1 MVKKLLDQPYLKV
14 QLKAKAAESSSPSRL
29 EKFLETVDK
38 FGDTPLLHS
47 CFYKNC
53 ATIELLTEAGADL
66 KRSEKD
72 GNTAIILVASSS
84 SKSNDQQVPTI
95 EDSPR
100 LFKVYE
106 LEFHY

>member
-14 QLKAKAAESSSPSRL
+14 QLKAKVAESSSPTRL

-38 FGDTPLLHS
+38 FGETPLLYS

-66 KRSEKD
+66 KRSDKE
-72 GNTAIILVASSS
+72 GNTAIILVASST
-84 SKSNDQQVPTI
+84 SNDQQFPTKK
-95 EDSPR
+95 DSPR
-100 LFKVYE
+100 LFKVYK
-106 LEFHY
+106 LEFHHK

>member
-53 ATIELLTEAGADL
+53 ATNELLTEAGADL
-66 KRSEKD
+66 KRSDKE

-84 SKSNDQQVPTI
+84 SNDQQVPTK
-95 EDSPR
+95 EDSPN
-100 LFKVYE
+100 LFKVNN
-106 LEFHY
+106 LEFHH